1 VLVLLLSKSKENI
14 EFCSLLESI
23 FMINLIV
30 QSGYFTGTYEILRS
44 NERSFKVKKT
54 KNGASKNKILD
65 R

>member
-1 VLVLLLSKSKENI
+1 VLVLLLGKSKENI

-44 NERSFKVKKT
+44 NERSFKVKKQRMGRVKT
-54 KNGASKNKILD
+54 KF
-65 R
+65 